1 MNRKLTIYLFST
13 LAIMFALSSNYIE
26 AQSQP
31 ETKKQIK
38 YKKARALQTSTA
50 KKINDIYKNTLDWW
64 NLEEVQNAKDMFC
77 ERFAKKDLNFLKSW
91 ENQFDEFD

>member
-1 MNRKLTIYLFST
+1 
-13 LAIMFALSSNYIE
+13 MFALSSNYIE

-50 KKINDIYKNTLDWW
+50 KKWQGL
-64 NLEEVQNAKDMFC
+64 
-77 ERFAKKDLNFLKSW
+77 
-91 ENQFDEFD
+91 